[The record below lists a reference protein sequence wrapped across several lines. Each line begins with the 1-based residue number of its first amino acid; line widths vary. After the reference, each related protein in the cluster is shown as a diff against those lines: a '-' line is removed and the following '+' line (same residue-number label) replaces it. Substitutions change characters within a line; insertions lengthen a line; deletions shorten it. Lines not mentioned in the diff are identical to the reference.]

1 MNEFALVCF
10 LKLLQKILNK
20 EEIIIFYKSNF
31 RNYQNG
37 VKDKRGSLEKYDF
50 TVVYEKKTIG
60 GIA

>member
-1 MNEFALVCF
+1 MNEFTLVCF
-10 LKLLQKILNK
+10 LKLLQILNK